1 MTFVSKLVE
10 TLAWPAVVL
19 IVVSLL
25 RKELGALF
33 AILKKVKA
41 GPVEAEFEREI
52 NELKSVADAELP
64 AVEQQALV
72 TSGQNELEQ
81 LAQVNPRAAIIESWR
96 RLELAARKA
105 LSRLGITMS
114 WRDAA
119 SPIAHARNLARNAL
133 LSQEE
138 LVLFND
144 LRNLRNM
151 SVHAENFSPTLDA
164 ALSYIEVASRVQQT
178 LRLKSDSRDARAVT
192 DDKISTA
199 YGDKSREPV
208 S

>member
-1 MTFVSKLVE
+1 MDWLTFVSKLME

-19 IVVSLL
+19 VVVALL
-25 RKELGALF
+25 RKEVRALL

-52 NELKSVADAELP
+52 NELKSAADAELP
-64 AVEQQALV
+64 MVEQPAPA
-72 TSGQNELEQ
+72 TPSHNELEQ
-81 LAQVNPRAAIIESWR
+81 LAQINPRAAIIESWR
-96 RLELAARKA
+96 RLELEARKA
-105 LSRLGITMS
+105 LARLGISMN

-119 SPIAHARNLARNAL
+119 SPLAHARNLAKSAL

-151 SVHAENFSPTLDA
+151 SVHAEKFSPTLES
-164 ALSYIEVASRVQQT
+164 ALSYIEVAFRVQQT
-178 LRLKSDSRDARAVT
+178 LRLKSDSLDLRVGAAVEQT
-192 DDKISTA
+192 PERVA
-199 YGDKSREPV
+199 
-208 S
+208 